1 MATLPNSISI
11 TDSIL
16 LRMLKGLNKCGR
28 PLGHCTNN
36 KFCFP
41 RKKAHLSVN
50 NHLLKKNTSSSLGNR
65 KMVLSLIESLLSY
78 MSKIIKEHYFFGS
91 YCLGLWIDFETKT
104 EDGEKKKIL
113 IYKRWEVEADLLQ
126 WNPASLSFWQIPLHL
141 DGIGPIPSSLK
152 LADSGQTPT
161 RISIKQKGQT
171 EER

>member
-1 MATLPNSISI
+1 MLKEMMLDLKQHLWILFCPQEMEFSTLPNSISI
-11 TDSIL
+11 TDSRL

-104 EDGEKKKIL
+104 EDGEKKRFLFTKGGKWKLTYCSEIQHLCHFGRFLSIL
-113 IYKRWEVEADLLQ
+113 MELV
-126 WNPASLSFWQIPLHL
+126 PFLHH
-141 DGIGPIPSSLK
+141 
-152 LADSGQTPT
+152 
-161 RISIKQKGQT
+161 
-171 EER
+171 